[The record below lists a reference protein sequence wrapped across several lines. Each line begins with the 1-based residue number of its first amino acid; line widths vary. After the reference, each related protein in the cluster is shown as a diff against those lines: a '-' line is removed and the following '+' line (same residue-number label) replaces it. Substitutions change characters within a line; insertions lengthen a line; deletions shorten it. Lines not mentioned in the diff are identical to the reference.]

1 MAIADQR
8 RTRTCS
14 PRTIA
19 ARMVA
24 KSGAVKL
31 SAVAVASGTMV
42 MPMNQVIIER
52 KATTARRV

>member
-1 MAIADQR
+1 
-8 RTRTCS
+8 
-14 PRTIA
+14 
-19 ARMVA
+19 MVA